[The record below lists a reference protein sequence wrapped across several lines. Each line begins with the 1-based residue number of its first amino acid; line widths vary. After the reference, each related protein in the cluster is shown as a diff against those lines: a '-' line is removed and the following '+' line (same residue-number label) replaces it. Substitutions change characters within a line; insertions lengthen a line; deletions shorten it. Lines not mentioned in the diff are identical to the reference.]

1 MPKGSMFC
9 FFPLFIFSVG
19 GSTMSL
25 FEGCGETVGSADV
38 VGESLVRNRSFRFA
52 TTGIWHWTISW
63 AHQRIGGKRQRAVA
77 INSVLSLFHFVFLS
91 LFFSSSSSRVNLL
104 EKRRKEREREDRG
117 IGGSSITVVIVK
129 IGPKMYSLSLL
140 LYLLYSIPPWPENKM
155 KIKPIESS
163 ESTSTKGQPNHTGKQ
178 KKNKRQKSLLPTG
191 YYIKSVLAII
201 PFFSPPAILWCL
213 RFLPVYLVLFFP
225 PFFLK
230 F

>member
-1 MPKGSMFC
+1 MPRFDVL
-9 FFPLFIFSVG
+9 FFSPFFIFSG

-52 TTGIWHWTISW
+52 TMGIWHWTISW

-91 LFFSSSSSRVNLL
+91 LFFSSSSSRVNLML
-104 EKRRKEREREDRG
+104 EKRRKREDRG

-140 LYLLYSIPPWPENKM
+140 RLLLLYTP
-155 KIKPIESS
+155 
-163 ESTSTKGQPNHTGKQ
+163 
-178 KKNKRQKSLLPTG
+178 
-191 YYIKSVLAII
+191 LA
-201 PFFSPPAILWCL
+201 
-213 RFLPVYLVLFFP
+213 R
-225 PFFLK
+225 K
-230 F
+230 